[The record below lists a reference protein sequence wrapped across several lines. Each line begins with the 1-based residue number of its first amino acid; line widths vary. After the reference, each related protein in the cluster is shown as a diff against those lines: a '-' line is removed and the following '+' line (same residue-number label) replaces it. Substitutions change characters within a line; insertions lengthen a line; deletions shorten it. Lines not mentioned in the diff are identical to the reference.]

1 MYHGIRKALQV
12 GNWAHAT
19 AAPRAGKFCT
29 AGTVADLVVLY
40 AIPGTLSA
48 VACARHVK
56 GE

>member
-19 AAPRAGKFCT
+19 AAPRAGKICT

-48 VACARHVK
+48 CRLSVPDT
-56 GE
+56 